1 MFKSIENTATAEIVE
16 KKSKFIANIY
26 SVDNK
31 EEIQRLLEESHK
43 KYYDA
48 NHNCYAYILENE
60 EKYSDDGE
68 PTGTSGAPML
78 SLLKNSN
85 LKNILVVVTRYFG
98 GILLGTGGL
107 VRAYTKACKTALEN
121 ADIVYKENG
130 IRYEIEISY
139 SDFGML
145 QHICEN
151 SNIEIKK
158 VDYSQDI
165 KVVLDSTK
173 EDKNYLIN
181 NINVKKI
188 CIKEE
193 KVVIKLKNIQ

>member
-1 MFKSIENTATAEIVE
+1 
-16 KKSKFIANIY
+16 
-26 SVDNK
+26 
-31 EEIQRLLEESHK
+31 
-43 KYYDA
+43 
-48 NHNCYAYILENE
+48 
-60 EKYSDDGE
+60 
-68 PTGTSGAPML
+68 
-78 SLLKNSN
+78 
-85 LKNILVVVTRYFG
+85 
-98 GILLGTGGL
+98 
-107 VRAYTKACKTALEN
+107 
-121 ADIVYKENG
+121 
-130 IRYEIEISY
+130 
-139 SDFGML
+139 ML

>member
-1 MFKSIENTATAEIVE
+1 MKKEEKASISIMRIICISIILILISGIGVMAVNPNLKDVKIILQNGYEMTALTGKETVSEILEENNIVLE
-16 KKSKFIANIY
+16 ENKKIDSVIVGEEDY
-26 SVDNK
+26 SVI
-31 EEIQRLLEESHK
+31 ELCERI
-43 KYYDA
+43 
-48 NHNCYAYILENE
+48 
-60 EKYSDDGE
+60 
-68 PTGTSGAPML
+68 
-78 SLLKNSN
+78 NSN
-85 LKNILVVVTRYFG
+85 ETLEG
-98 GILLGTGGL
+98 
-107 VRAYTKACKTALEN
+107 CKGV
-121 ADIVYKENG
+121 VYKENG